1 MTSTTERARIHDDL
15 KNVGL
20 RAQATA
26 AGLVQLCR
34 ELTAAGVLDQA
45 AVDRVKHAI
54 ADEIALTAPRPIPR
68 ASFREEVCERL
79 DALFAGDQKVGPAER
94 LSFATQDER

>member
-1 MTSTTERARIHDDL
+1 MTATTESARMHDDL
-15 KNVGL
+15 KNIGL

-26 AGLVQLCR
+26 AGLVQLCK
-34 ELTAAGVLDQA
+34 ELNAVGVLDQA

-68 ASFREEVCERL
+68 ASFRREVCERL
-79 DALFAGDQKVGPAER
+79 DALFAGDEKVGSAER
-94 LSFATQDER
+94 LSFASKQ